1 VSTNWVSE
9 RRGGNIACW
18 LNSTVN
24 CKQSFFADA
33 FTKWATILQPTLW
46 KQQSS
51 AQERLHKERQAD
63 VNERS
68 KMISK
73 LIKGRDTRESYI
85 RSKLSVLLPAQ
96 IRSLRLSRGMKQAEL
111 GAEAEMKQ
119 GRISVLERIGE
130 VSFSIETLI
139 KLAAAF
145 RVGLI
150 VKFAP
155 MSEMLNW
162 ENGFQPDTFD
172 VIPVENDTAFVHASS
187 PGNRE
192 QPNPRMILAMIG
204 SATNTTTEGTL
215 PVKSNPAYYKVNAS
229 DFAMGSILGYGENS
243 QTPMSIW
250 PAVEP
255 SNQISNGVAA

>member
-1 VSTNWVSE
+1 
-9 RRGGNIACW
+9 
-18 LNSTVN
+18 
-24 CKQSFFADA
+24 
-33 FTKWATILQPTLW
+33 
-46 KQQSS
+46 
-51 AQERLHKERQAD
+51 
-63 VNERS
+63 
-68 KMISK
+68 
-73 LIKGRDTRESYI
+73 
-85 RSKLSVLLPAQ
+85 
-96 IRSLRLSRGMKQAEL
+96 
-111 GAEAEMKQ
+111 
-119 GRISVLERIGE
+119 
-130 VSFSIETLI
+130 
-139 KLAAAF
+139 
-145 RVGLI
+145 
-150 VKFAP
+150 

-172 VIPVENDTAFVHASS
+172 VVPVENDTAFVHASS